1 MDKLLVNKY
10 GEVTCFDPEGNALKQ
25 LPTSLDLRTVFIAD
39 QDGQAISKTEVID
52 YKKGDIVITAC
63 SYLMNDT
70 KIIVVTDVVGKADIT
85 EWYNAVKEKESKKEN
100 EAS

>member
-1 MDKLLVNKY
+1 
-10 GEVTCFDPEGNALKQ
+10 
-25 LPTSLDLRTVFIAD
+25 
-39 QDGQAISKTEVID
+39 
-52 YKKGDIVITAC
+52 
-63 SYLMNDT
+63 MNDT